1 MKSRISYT
9 NEPMELEVIED
20 FLPRP
25 EDLVRREDTLK
36 VTIGLSKPTVDFFKR
51 EARRNGT
58 RYQRMIRRV
67 LDLYAA
73 RYQREPEVREV
84 ERAIR
89 GR

>member
-1 MKSRISYT
+1 
-9 NEPMELEVIED
+9 MELEVIED
-20 FLPRP
+20 FLPPPRN
-25 EDLVRREDTLK
+25 LVRREDTLK

-73 RYQREPEVREV
+73 RYKSGPAVEDVQR
-84 ERAIR
+84 AAR